1 MLEHLFEDENCW
13 KRGILYDKPRRPP
26 SYHYSRV
33 VYIVYTMSICVNI
46 SAATG
51 FKKEVYLLSLKRI
64 KVIRKVRHL
73 FGVLLFKTQKNKTL
87 FFVFKVCLML
97 LKLPSQNI
105 FARVSA
111 NTCKK
116 YSHCFFKYWNIGSI
130 SLHNQI
136 FFYCKIIRFR
146 SLSFQYTFIYEEKQ
160 GRSSSIGA

>member
-1 MLEHLFEDENCW
+1 M
-13 KRGILYDKPRRPP
+13 
-26 SYHYSRV
+26 
-33 VYIVYTMSICVNI
+33 YIVYTISIGVNI

-116 YSHCFFKYWNIGSI
+116 YSHVSLNIEILEVFPFTTRYFFIAKSSASG
-130 SLHNQI
+130 L
-136 FFYCKIIRFR
+136 CRFNLLLYMKKKNLRHR
-146 SLSFQYTFIYEEKQ
+146 S
-160 GRSSSIGA
+160 